1 MVGIPNVVEM
11 VRRLGITTLTDD
23 YYGLS
28 MALGAREV
36 KLLDHVYAYSVLAN
50 GGYMAG
56 QPVPAWERRPGF
68 RELDPVAILLV
79 EDSEG
84 NILKQYTQPEVRQV
98 VEPQYAYVLQSIMS
112 DPAARAPAF
121 GASGAYLVLPDRPV
135 ATKTGS
141 TNENSD
147 AWTMGFT
154 PQYAVGVWI
163 GNADRTKMNRLLGST
178 GAGPIY
184 HEIMV
189 KLHEGLPV
197 MEFQRPPGIVE
208 KRVCPLS
215 GQLATDHCPNARTEI
230 FVEGTEPTGY
240 CTAHQVF
247 RVNRETGRL
256 ATVYTPPELVEERV
270 YEIYPP
276 EAADWVRTAGIP
288 QPPTEYDPLPE
299 EGSSG
304 QEVAI
309 LSPTPYQY
317 VRGVVELR
325 GNARI
330 PDQAVFRLKYGEGL
344 NPSAWM
350 TIGSE
355 HGHQVDNGTLEY
367 WDTTGLSGLYTIQLS
382 VVDHNQAERLA
393 NVQVTVDNEPPQ
405 VKLNHPYPGSQHSRS
420 DVEGAWFTIQVDA
433 VDNLRMDRVE
443 FYLDGAQVGI
453 STVSPYAFKVMLSD
467 VSAGQHEVWA
477 IGFDA
482 AGNSAETEHVQIT
495 VTG

>member
-1 MVGIPNVVEM
+1 
-11 VRRLGITTLTDD
+11 
-23 YYGLS
+23 
-28 MALGAREV
+28 
-36 KLLDHVYAYSVLAN
+36 
-50 GGYMAG
+50 
-56 QPVPAWERRPGF
+56 
-68 RELDPVAILLV
+68 
-79 EDSEG
+79 
-84 NILKQYTQPEVRQV
+84 
-98 VEPQYAYVLQSIMS
+98 
-112 DPAARAPAF
+112 
-121 GASGAYLVLPDRPV
+121 
-135 ATKTGS
+135 
-141 TNENSD
+141 
-147 AWTMGFT
+147 
-154 PQYAVGVWI
+154 
-163 GNADRTKMNRLLGST
+163 
-178 GAGPIY
+178 
-184 HEIMV
+184 
-189 KLHEGLPV
+189 
-197 MEFQRPPGIVE
+197 
-208 KRVCPLS
+208 
-215 GQLATDHCPNARTEI
+215 
-230 FVEGTEPTGY
+230 
-240 CTAHQVF
+240 
-247 RVNRETGRL
+247 
-256 ATVYTPPELVEERV
+256 
-270 YEIYPP
+270 
-276 EAADWVRTAGIP
+276 
-288 QPPTEYDPLPE
+288 
-299 EGSSG
+299 
-304 QEVAI
+304 VAI